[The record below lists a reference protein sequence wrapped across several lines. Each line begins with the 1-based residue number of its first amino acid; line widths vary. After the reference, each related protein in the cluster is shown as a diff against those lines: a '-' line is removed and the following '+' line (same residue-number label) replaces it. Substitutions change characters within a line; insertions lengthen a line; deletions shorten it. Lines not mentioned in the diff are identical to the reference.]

1 MTKTIAERFSEA
13 CYGELN
19 EQARARKGEKYFD
32 RHQTIIQLIKGWLE
46 RQPENQ
52 KMFTLE
58 EVEATARE
66 AWHKGISESSQHYFF
81 YHWWSDKK
89 QELVK

>member
-1 MTKTIAERFSEA
+1 MTMSIAEKFLVA
-13 CYGELN
+13 FNYGDG
-19 EQARARKGEKYFD
+19 KDEKLKAEFF
-32 RHQTIIQLIKGWLE
+32 RWLQE
-46 RQPENQ
+46 QPENQ